1 MSGAQFPTSSDWA
14 NLEESWKGELD
25 ALQLLWQEVQKAV
38 TALSRDP
45 QVESYVEAYRS
56 RLADFDAKFEEVRR
70 NARALGAE
78 AQTLAG
84 AEAKAKYDFSLAIH
98 TILDLTSAAVRHA
111 GWTDPE
117 VMQNK
122 FKIALNIPVIDVKY
136 PTPSTVSGSTF
147 KGNIKYNQ
155 LKDLCTG
162 YDGTKHPLVPN
173 EFLRRYEQ
181 SLGLST
187 SGLSGTDSIPDDVKV
202 STIRLLLTK
211 NALMW
216 HDNHRRRADSGYLD
230 SDEMMKNWA
239 KYQQEFLREFK
250 SRVTFA
256 EQQKIKARLAHDAK
270 NLTDRPLLNA
280 CVEAAL
286 AITAE
291 KPKNDT
297 FRDERDFLTVD
308 LFVSHCDA
316 LIRSKLANLA
326 SGRQIKL
333 LDVHMAIEQAETQRE
348 LAKNSQVRSS
358 VLLAELEE
366 PDDVLAVQPSR
377 ARQGQGGNQNNRP
390 GGDDCFFCHRKG
402 HMKFECRSF
411 EAKHPDQFRTYNQRR
426 NALRTA
432 RQQRKPQGNAPNAGR
447 FQPKGNA
454 PFQANAVEV
463 EPDKEEPAKE
473 PENNEMPTVATVSNP
488 EVNFDGVV
496 HQIFAHRPGPMSQP

>member
-1 MSGAQFPTSSDWA
+1 MATGTQFPTSSDWA
-14 NLEESWKGELD
+14 NLEESWKDQLD
-25 ALQLLWQEVQKAV
+25 ALALLRKEVQAAV

-45 QVESYVEAYRS
+45 TIESYVEAYRR
-56 RLADFDAKFEEVRR
+56 RLADFDNKLEDVRK
-70 NARALGAE
+70 NARAQSAE
-78 AQTLAG
+78 AQSLSG
-84 AEAKAKYDFSLAIH
+84 AEAKAKYDSSLAVG
-98 TILDLTSAAVRHA
+98 TVLDFTVAAVRHA

-117 VMQNK
+117 TMQNK
-122 FKIALNIPVIDVKY
+122 FKIAMNIPVIDVKY
-136 PTPSTVSGSTF
+136 PPLPTVTGSTF

-162 YDGTKHPLVPN
+162 YDGQKHPLIPN

-187 SGLSGTDSIPDDVKV
+187 SGSDTIPDDVKV

-230 SDEMMKNWA
+230 SDEMMKSWDEYR
-239 KYQQEFLREFK
+239 KEFLKEFK

-316 LIRSKLANLA
+316 LIRSKLATLA
-326 SGRQIKL
+326 AGRQIKMI
-333 LDVHMAIEQAETQRE
+333 DVHMAIEQAETQRE

-366 PDDVLAVQPSR
+366 PDDVLAVQQPR
-377 ARQGQGGNQNNRP
+377 ARQGGNRP
-390 GGDDCFFCHRKG
+390 GGDECFFCRKKG
-402 HMKFECRSF
+402 HMKHECRSF

-426 NALRTA
+426 NALRNA

-463 EPDKEEPAKE
+463 EPEKEEPAKE
-473 PENNEMPTVATVSNP
+473 PETNEMPTVATVSNP

-496 HQIFAHRPGPMSQP
+496 HQVFAHRPGPMSHL